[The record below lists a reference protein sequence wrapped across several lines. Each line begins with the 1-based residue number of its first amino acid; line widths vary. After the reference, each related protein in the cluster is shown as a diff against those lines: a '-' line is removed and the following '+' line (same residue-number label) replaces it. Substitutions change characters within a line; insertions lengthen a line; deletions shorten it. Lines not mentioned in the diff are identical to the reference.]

1 MTATQT
7 FWLWHAWIMSVFAL
21 GAIIACGLP
30 VWFRT
35 RRVIQAGPVL
45 SALIERLKR
54 GPPPMVL

>member
-1 MTATQT
+1 M
-7 FWLWHAWIMSVFAL
+7 MSGFAI

-30 VWFRT
+30 VMLRN
-35 RRVIQAGPVL
+35 RRMIQAGPVL